1 MNGAEDY
8 AYEDGP
14 AHTSWAEVLEALAET
29 FGLRSG
35 TRAEQ

>member
-1 MNGAEDY
+1 MDEY

-14 AHTSWAEVLEALAET
+14 AHTTWSEVLEALAET
-29 FGLRSG
+29 FGVRSW

>member
-1 MNGAEDY
+1 MASIDDY